1 MPSVVTM
8 PTGEHKP
15 FIRQDTVSSRQV
27 PDQMSSRSAKNK
39 EQMPEREKAEGSLVL
54 LFRFSLFL
62 TVILFIQFS
71 SLHIC
76 KEIACMVNDH
86 ELLIYFL

>member
-54 LFRFSLFL
+54 LFRFPFLL
-62 TVILFIQFS
+62 TVIFFIS
-71 SLHIC
+71 ILVVAH
-76 KEIACMVNDH
+76 
-86 ELLIYFL
+86 L